1 MQNDPARQSD
11 EDVSTLNEKS
21 CYPSSSM
28 EGGGRHEGRSPFKCL
43 CKAIMRSFPYILKT
57 LFLVYFFKLFRR
69 MLKNWP
75 IMEPDRKYVYPND
88 YSNRKLSE
96 MTTGELEAYERG
108 KAKYEEAMEEYRKR
122 VQDGTA
128 GNFFVACFYGLCAL
142 VSAVPTI
149 CVTGIVVGMCRP
161 DLVEEFRS
169 NLMEI
174 RENQNKNQNDESSD
188 PKRSNSAIVSPEG
201 SPGSKIEAEGSK
213 PENR

>member
-1 MQNDPARQSD
+1 
-11 EDVSTLNEKS
+11 
-21 CYPSSSM
+21 
-28 EGGGRHEGRSPFKCL
+28 
-43 CKAIMRSFPYILKT
+43 MRSFPYILKT

-75 IMEPDRKYVYPND
+75 IMEPDRKYVYPNN

-128 GNFFVACFYGLCAL
+128 GNFFVACFYGICAL
-142 VSAVPTI
+142 VSVVPTI

-169 NLMEI
+169 NLTEI
-174 RENQNKNQNDESSD
+174 REKQKQDDESSA
-188 PKRSNSAIVSPEG
+188 PKRANSAIVSPEDLP
-201 SPGSKIEAEGSK
+201 SSKVGAEDPK